1 MSRRPPA
8 DPQVSGPAG
17 PRYVLAVDLG
27 GTRFRAALVDE
38 AGGIAHACAIDSP
51 AGTDLHPGWDEID
64 ADEWWR
70 GLQVLSDTLAR
81 QAGADFDAIAALAIC
96 GVTRTQVF
104 VDARGAP
111 VRPAITWRDT
121 RTAGQVAQWLA
132 AMPTDHPEAAQI
144 NAFHPWA
151 RVAWLLRAEPRHAA
165 RVRVVLEP
173 KDYLNFRLTGRAA
186 SDTVSMAR
194 LAAAARAHG
203 PQGAEHLQD
212 LPGAQGGQG
221 VGGGQGPQAAQATQA
236 THGRQSPAFDLLT
249 AVGAD
254 PGWVPP
260 LLDPLAIVGPV
271 QPGLPGSL
279 ARLAGRG
286 VVACSNDTWAAV
298 AGLGALRPGYAY
310 NISGTTE
317 VFGAVGAEPVQAE
330 GLMTV
335 NWGNGNHQ
343 IGGPGQNGADTIAW
357 LLPLLGKV
365 ARFGGLQ
372 AGGLSAVSDAMNA
385 LLDAPRD
392 PQPAL
397 FLPYLQG
404 ERVPYWDP
412 RLRGAFIGL
421 NRRHGPGDLAWAV
434 LEGVAFLNRTVLQ
447 RAEAALGAP
456 VAEIRF
462 GGGAASNPHWCQV
475 KADICERPVVVGQAD
490 QPGVIGAAAAAWT
503 ALGHYDS
510 FAQAQATLARP
521 AHRYDPD
528 ASRRNAYHRLY
539 AQFRAAE
546 AALTPVSHALAS
558 LRLP

>member
-1 MSRRPPA
+1 MSRRPPT
-8 DPQVSGPAG
+8 DPQSSGPAR

-51 AGTDLHPGWDEID
+51 AGTGLQAGWDEID

-96 GVTRTQVF
+96 GFTRTQVF
-104 VDARGAP
+104 VDAQGAP

-121 RTAGQVAQWLA
+121 RTAGDVAQWLA
-132 AMPTDHPEAAQI
+132 AMPADHPETAQI

-151 RVAWLLRAEPRHAA
+151 RVVWLLRVEPQHAA

-173 KDYLNFRLTGRAA
+173 KDYLNFRLTGHAA

-194 LAAAARAHG
+194 LAAAGR
-203 PQGAEHLQD
+203 PQG
-212 LPGAQGGQG
+212 
-221 VGGGQGPQAAQATQA
+221 
-236 THGRQSPAFDLLT
+236 PAPDLLT

-279 ARLAGRG
+279 ARLAGRS

-317 VFGAVGAEPVQAE
+317 VFGAVGAEPVLAE

-357 LLPLLGKV
+357 LLPLLGGV
-365 ARFGGLQ
+365 ARFGDSR
-372 AGGLSAVSDAMNA
+372 AGDMSAVSHAMNA
-385 LLDAPRD
+385 LLNAPRD

-412 RLRGAFIGL
+412 QLRGAFIGL

-447 RAEAALGAP
+447 RAEAALGKP

-490 QPGVIGAAAAAWT
+490 QPGVIGAAAAAWA
-503 ALGHYDS
+503 ALGRYGS

-528 ASRRNAYHRLY
+528 ATRRNAYHRLY

-546 AALTPVSHALAS
+546 IALTPVSHALAS